1 MGRVF
6 EMRKRQSY
14 APVRTGRPTFSEST
28 LKNDSDKPSQ
38 KTGKKLGTSLDSTVK
53 SSIEFK
59 KE

>member
-38 KTGKKLGTSLDSTVK
+38 KTGKHRQLHEILL
-53 SSIEFK
+53 
-59 KE
+59 